1 MSFFFLFLKWKLDH
15 DWATT
20 IDKLELFDEIR
31 QNTERW
37 MAKGIIVRNLDVTL
51 MSEFATHALVT
62 RPSAKQRMEM

>member
-1 MSFFFLFLKWKLDH
+1 M
-15 DWATT
+15 T

>member
-1 MSFFFLFLKWKLDH
+1 MLSFFLFLKWKFDH

-20 IDKLELFDEIR
+20 IDKLEPFDEIR

-51 MSEFATHALVT
+51 MFELATRALVT